1 MQNFGPEDYNIDISV
16 ELLNTEATI
25 EEGSVGNFTI
35 PSGRYEHKIKVIDID
50 KTEYEYTVI
59 FIRKPSEYK
68 YLEGI
73 TIDGNV
79 IEGFNPTKLNYEIE
93 LPYNSKDNILVDVIK
108 ARPDQKINGIDS
120 YQISYKPNM
129 IIIDVTAEDKIN
141 KARYTI
147 SVKKE
152 STTKLKYC
160 DIEKQEFADIFES
173 EKYEYEFDVTSGVIT
188 LNITAIPYD
197 EDAKVQIK
205 GAGYLREGRNLITI
219 TVSKE
224 GLEDTVY
231 KITVIKGENLG
242 VIPYDFDYT
251 GDYQVFTAPA
261 VGYYKF
267 ECWGAQGSGGPNTGR
282 GGYTSGVKRLNAGDT
297 FYIYVG
303 GNQGKQGWN
312 GGGISLD
319 NYYTGGGATD
329 IRLVPG
335 EWNNEEGLRSR
346 IMVAG
351 RRRWPCK

>member
-1 MQNFGPEDYNIDISV
+1 M
-16 ELLNTEATI
+16 
-25 EEGSVGNFTI
+25 
-35 PSGRYEHKIKVIDID
+35 
-50 KTEYEYTVI
+50 
-59 FIRKPSEYK
+59 
-68 YLEGI
+68 I
-73 TIDGNV
+73 T
-79 IEGFNPTKLNYEIE
+79 
-93 LPYNSKDNILVDVIK
+93 
-108 ARPDQKINGIDS
+108 
-120 YQISYKPNM
+120 
-129 IIIDVTAEDKIN
+129 IDVTAEDKIHE
-141 KARYTI
+141 ARYTI
-147 SVKKE
+147 SIKKQ

-160 DIEKQEFADIFES
+160 DIEKQEFANIFES

-224 GLEDTVY
+224 GLADTVY

-251 GDYQVFTAPA
+251 GDYQIFTAPA

-282 GGYTSGVKRLNAGDT
+282 GGYTSGVKRLNEGDT

-329 IRLVPG
+329 IRLVSG
-335 EWNNEEGLRSR
+335 EWNDEEGLRSR

-351 RRRWPCK
+351 RRRWPF